1 MSQQE
6 QIQYQVSW
14 IGLGNMGRGMARN
27 IVTKA
32 NLQHPMII
40 FNRTISRATDFA
52 SSLEKPSSVQVV
64 ESVSAAV
71 KPADIIFTSLGD
83 DASVVSI
90 YDEIL
95 TTSGPVKG
103 KLFIETSTILPET
116 TNSIAEKVL
125 AAGAEF
131 VASPVFG
138 APAMADAGSLVV
150 VAAGEASSIDKASP
164 FFTGVIGRSVI
175 DLRGHAPGK
184 ALLLKLTGNSFI
196 ISMVETLAEGHA
208 WAEKSGLGSELLHK
222 FIENMMPGPFVAY
235 SNRMMS
241 GDYLREDPLFAVD
254 LARKDAGH
262 AIKLAGSVGVDM
274 KITKIADDHLKTVKE
289 VRGEKGDLPAIYGAV
304 RKESG
309 LDFSNRK

>member
-1 MSQQE
+1 
-6 QIQYQVSW
+6 
-14 IGLGNMGRGMARN
+14 MARN
-27 IVTKA
+27 ICAKA
-32 NLQHPMII
+32 NLTHPLLI
-40 FNRTISRATDFA
+40 FNRTVSRAQEFA
-52 SSLEKPSSVQVV
+52 ASFENPSSVQVAENV
-64 ESVSAAV
+64 VAAV
-71 KPADIIFTSLGD
+71 KPADIVFTSLGD
-83 DASVVSI
+83 DASVVAI

-95 TTSGPVKG
+95 AAGPVTG
-103 KLFIETSTILPET
+103 KLFIETSTILPEI
-116 TNSIAEKVL
+116 TNEIAEKVL

-131 VASPVFG
+131 IASPVFG

-150 VAAGEASSIDKASP
+150 VVAGAASSIDKASP

-196 ISMVETLAEGHA
+196 LSMVETLAEGHA
-208 WAEKSGLGSELLHK
+208 WAEKSGLGSDLLHK

-262 AIKLAGSVGVDM
+262 AIKLAESVGVDM
-274 KITKIADDHLKTVKE
+274 KITKVADEHLKTVKE
-289 VRGEKGDLPAIYGAV
+289 VRGERGDLPA
-304 RKESG
+304 
-309 LDFSNRK
+309 